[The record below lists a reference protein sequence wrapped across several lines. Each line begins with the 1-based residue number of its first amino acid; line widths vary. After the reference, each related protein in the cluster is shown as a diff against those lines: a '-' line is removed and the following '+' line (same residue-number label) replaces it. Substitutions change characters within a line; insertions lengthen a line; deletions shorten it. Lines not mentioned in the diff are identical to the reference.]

1 MLCTVTNKPLA
12 LKIGILIVSATIAL
26 LGAHYIRHN
35 LIEPADMGLRC
46 ERFASIACQVRHWS
60 ILALQEGR
68 IGWAALALVGFA
80 FFANSIAVAV
90 FAWVV
95 ACFALIFYTPEVGA
109 VALLLA
115 GLCAIRGAAIS
126 NQ

>member
-1 MLCTVTNKPLA
+1 VTNKLFA
-12 LKIGILIVSATIAL
+12 IRVFILIASGTIAL
-26 LGAHYIRHN
+26 LGAYYIRHQ

-46 ERFASIACQVRHWS
+46 ERLASIACQVRHWS
-60 ILALQEGR
+60 ILALQGGR
-68 IGWAALALVGFA
+68 IGWAALALVGLA
-80 FFANSIAVAV
+80 FFANRIAMAV

-95 ACFALIFYTPEVGA
+95 ACFALVFYTPEVGA

-115 GLCAIRGAAIS
+115 GLCTIRGAAIS